1 MSVNAK
7 LVIVSTL
14 VLYTTPVRVLIVIA
28 IDRMHMHVNKL
39 ACTLHANSC
48 ELSAINRFSILI
60 ICASVVS
67 PTGVAGVGSC
77 CCCCCPFDNL
87 LFIP

>member
-28 IDRMHMHVNKL
+28 IDRMHAYVN
-39 ACTLHANSC
+39 TSLHAMQIAASC
-48 ELSAINRFSILI
+48 QQLI
-60 ICASVVS
+60 D
-67 PTGVAGVGSC
+67 
-77 CCCCCPFDNL
+77 FQ
-87 LFIP
+87 F